1 MEDRF
6 NRNINYARISI
17 TDSCNLRCIYCMP
30 DGYKPCN
37 KKIITREEIKKIVEA
52 LASLGIKRIRLTG
65 GEPLIR
71 HDIVE
76 IISDIKS
83 VQGIEDIGITTNGIL
98 LYNLIDDLE
107 NAGLKRVN
115 ISLDSLKPETFSKIT
130 GGSINKVITSIEK
143 CISKGIRVKI
153 NMVPIVGI
161 NDEEISDFIKLTEE
175 MDIDVRFIEL
185 MPIGPGVD
193 YKGIKSDDIKK
204 LLGNL
209 KLTGAQNFGG
219 GPSDVYKLDGH
230 LGRIG
235 FISPMTHNFCS
246 QCNRIRITSDG
257 KLKTCLHNADEIE
270 LLRFID
276 NKDELIKVLHDGIYS
291 KYERHTMDVDKV
303 SRSQRK
309 MVGIGG

>member
-17 TDSCNLRCIYCMP
+17 TDNCNLKCIYCMP
-30 DGYKPCN
+30 NGYKPCD
-37 KKIITREEIKKIVEA
+37 KKIINREEIKTLVEA

-71 HDIVE
+71 GDIVQ
-76 IISDIKS
+76 IINDIKG
-83 VQGIEDIGITTNGIL
+83 VPGIEDIGITTNGIL
-98 LYNLIDDLE
+98 LYNMIDDLE

-115 ISLDSLKPETFSKIT
+115 ISLDSLKPETFKKIT
-130 GGSINKVITSIEK
+130 GGSIEKVINSIEK
-143 CISKGIRVKI
+143 CISKGIKVKI
-153 NMVPIVGI
+153 NMVPILGI
-161 NDEEISDFIKLTEE
+161 NDGEIMDFIRLTEKLD
-175 MDIDVRFIEL
+175 MDVRFIEL

-204 LLGNL
+204 LLGELNMT
-209 KLTGAQNFGG
+209 KVENFGG
-219 GPSDVYKLDGH
+219 GPSDVYKLDKH
-230 LGRIG
+230 IGRIG

-246 QCNRIRITSDG
+246 QCNRVRITSDG
-257 KLKTCLHNADEIE
+257 KLKTCLHNSDEIE
-270 LLRFID
+270 LMKYINDRD
-276 NKDELIKVLHDGIYS
+276 KLIEVLHDGIYS
-291 KYERHTMDVDKV
+291 KYEKHTMDVDKV